1 MTRRYTDKEV
11 ALIIRK
17 ALEGAG
23 SGRSLVADDS
33 DLTLEQIKEIAA
45 EVGIPPG
52 RIERAAAILAEPEPA
67 PVHPYAGIPTTIAY
81 QSVVPAKTLGDTP
94 VEEVLATTRRL
105 MGRQGIVRRDGETF
119 EWMARDPTG
128 GRYVTLTSS
137 AEGIRLSVLGNYRD
151 GLLSAL
157 AAAGGTTFV
166 GVAAII
172 SSLGFGPAGI
182 LLGAAAAAVIP
193 PRFLYRWWRKREDT
207 AMATLNGRLLDI
219 LSHSGRDPSP
229 DGDSD

>member
-17 ALEGAG
+17 ALDGDG
-23 SGRSLVADDS
+23 SGRGLVADDS

-45 EVGIPPG
+45 EVGISPQ
-52 RIERAAAILAEPEPA
+52 RIERAAAVLAEPELA
-67 PVHPYAGIPTTIAY
+67 PVHPYAGIPTTVTY
-81 QSVVPAKTLGDTP
+81 QATVPGKALAETP
-94 VEEVLATTRRL
+94 VEEVLAITRRL
-105 MGRQGIVRRDGETF
+105 LGRQGIVHRDGDTV

-157 AAAGGTTFV
+157 GAAGGATFV
-166 GVAAII
+166 GAAAII

-182 LLGAAAAAVIP
+182 LLGAAAAAIIP
-193 PRFLYRWWRKREDT
+193 PRFLYRWWRKREDAT
-207 AMATLNGRLLDI
+207 MATLTGRLLDI
-219 LSHSGRDPSP
+219 LSRTHPDPSS
-229 DGDSD
+229 DGHRD